1 MVGIGKPW
9 KEEASS
15 ILQVKEEEKSGNDN
29 TRHQHFL
36 SLPKDRRTSTRW
48 WAMVGQFHSPT
59 LPSDVPPRHVDH
71 VTCWDRLTTK
81 PIILFDSLS
90 FSLFLCLSVQDKIIK

>member
-36 SLPKDRRTSTRW
+36 SLPKDRRTSSRW

-59 LPSDVPPRHVDH
+59 LPSDVPPRHVDLACH
-71 VTCWDRLTTK
+71 LLGPSNHEADY
-81 PIILFDSLS
+81 S
-90 FSLFLCLSVQDKIIK
+90 F